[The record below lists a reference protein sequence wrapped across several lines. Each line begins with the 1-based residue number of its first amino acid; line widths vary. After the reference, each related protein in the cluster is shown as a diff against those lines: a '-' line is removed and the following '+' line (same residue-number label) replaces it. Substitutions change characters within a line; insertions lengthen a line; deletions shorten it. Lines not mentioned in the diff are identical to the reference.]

1 MMSTRATRE
10 GKVHMLRTFVVLSV
24 AGPNRDRTKGTREQ
38 PLWDAHAQFIDGITE
53 GFILMGGPFED
64 EGGAMLIVHADSAD
78 EVREKLR
85 PDPWYT
91 HGILQLQSIRR
102 WDIFVDERA

>member
-1 MMSTRATRE
+1 MS
-10 GKVHMLRTFVVLSV
+10 KTFVVLSV
-24 AGPNRDRTKGTREQ
+24 AGPHRDLAKGTREQ
-38 PLWDAHAQFIDGITE
+38 PLWDEHARFINGIIE

-64 EGGAMLIVHADSAD
+64 EGGAMLIVRAETAD
-78 EVREKLR
+78 EVREKLK

-102 WDIFVDERA
+102 WDIFINEWA

>member
-1 MMSTRATRE
+1 MS
-10 GKVHMLRTFVVLSV
+10 KTFVVTSV
-24 AGPNRDRTKGTREQ
+24 AGHARDLTKGTREQ
-38 PLWDAHAQFIDGITE
+38 QYWDEHASFIDNIAD
-53 GFILMGGPFED
+53 GFIFMGGPFEE
-64 EGGAMLIVHADSAD
+64 EGGAMLIVRAESAD

-102 WDIFVDERA
+102 WDIFIDERAER